1 MGQVFQVGDQY
12 IDEETL
18 KKERQKILDIL
29 KEEKRTY
36 SMNIFILKETIAY
49 LEDETKEL
57 ANTKIFQ

>member
-1 MGQVFQVGDQY
+1 MVQIFQVGHQY

-18 KKERQKILDIL
+18 KNERKKILDIL

-36 SMNIFILKETIAY
+36 SMNILILKETIAY

>member
-1 MGQVFQVGDQY
+1 MVQIFQAGHQY

-18 KKERQKILDIL
+18 KNERKKILDIL